1 MTVKRFPK
9 WMTVAIS
16 AGALLLVAMAV
27 TGCAAAAGAGAA
39 NEQQKTISVTGF
51 GEASAAPDVAY
62 VDLGISAR
70 GSELGTAVAD
80 ANSTMT
86 AINQALAEMGVEEKD
101 MQTSNFNVW
110 VEEVYDRE
118 GQPTGQRIYHV
129 DNTLRVT
136 VRDVEAAGD
145 VIGAALDAGANRV
158 NGLSFGIDDPTALQD
173 EARVDAI
180 TDARRRAEQLA
191 EGLGVRVG
199 SPITI
204 SESFS
209 SPIVSPRLFDAV
221 AVEQAAGAA
230 PPISGGETTVSMQVY
245 VTFELLP

>member
-9 WMTVAIS
+9 WMTVMIS
-16 AGALLLVAMAV
+16 AGALLLVAVAA
-27 TGCAAAAGAGAA
+27 TGCAAGAGAGA
-39 NEQQKTISVTGF
+39 PNEQQKTISVTGF

-70 GSELGTAVAD
+70 GSELGTAVED
-80 ANSTMT
+80 ANTTMA
-86 AINQALAEMGVEEKD
+86 AINQALAGMGIEEKD
-101 MQTSNFNVW
+101 MQTSNFSVW

-145 VIGAALDAGANRV
+145 VIGAALDAGANSV
-158 NGLSFGIDDPTALQD
+158 NGLSFGIDDPTTLQD
-173 EARVDAI
+173 AARVDAI
-180 TDARRRAEQLA
+180 ADARRRAEQLA

-209 SPIVSPRLFDAV
+209 SPAPSPRMFDV
-221 AVEQAAGAA
+221 AMEAAAGAA